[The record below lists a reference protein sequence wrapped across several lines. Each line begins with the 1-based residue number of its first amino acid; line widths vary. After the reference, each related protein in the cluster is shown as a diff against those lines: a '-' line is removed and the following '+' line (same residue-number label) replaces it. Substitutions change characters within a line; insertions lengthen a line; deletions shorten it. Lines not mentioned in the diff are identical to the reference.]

1 VLSSSEERIRELCS
15 KAVAATDP
23 AEIDPILAA
32 LKLALHEHI
41 QQLRAEAKKLR
52 AELVRK

>member
-32 LKLALHEHI
+32 LKLALYEHI